1 MEPSK
6 DIEVSIIIPNL
17 NSPIADNT
25 VQSIIEQCSVIKHEI
40 IVVGLDE
47 NRLLVQFE
55 GRIKNV
61 DTYTPVPPGIA
72 RNIGVNHSS
81 GKYLIFIDSDAIAQK
96 EFIKKHHNLLKG
108 NGKLL
113 VGGAVTFPKH
123 KYLTLCDNIATFHEY
138 MEHLPR
144 SFKRMVPTVNMSISR
159 RDFLILDG
167 FIDSPAGEDADF
179 SYRARKN
186 EIKVLFAPEIK
197 IAHLPPRETILDVIK
212 HSYKLG
218 SNSKIIIEFLNKKL
232 KIPLTCFSKI
242 LLLVFSPFTALLILF
257 RILFIEKLP
266 VKYWHTLPTIYF
278 LKVVWSIGFSINA
291 PR

>member
-1 MEPSK
+1 MKPSK

-17 NSPIADNT
+17 NSPIVIST
-25 VQSIIEQCSVIKHEI
+25 VQSIIEQCSAIRHEI
-40 IVVGLDE
+40 IVVGMDE
-47 NRLLVQFE
+47 NRLLNQFE
-55 GRIKNV
+55 GRIKII
-61 DTYTPVPPGIA
+61 DTNIPVPPGIA

-81 GKYLIFIDSDAIAQK
+81 GRFLIFIDSDAVAQK
-96 EFIKKHHNLLKG
+96 DFIIKHRDLLKD
-108 NGKLL
+108 NDKLL
-113 VGGAVTFPKH
+113 IGGAVIFPKH

-197 IAHLPPRETILDVIK
+197 IAHLPPREKILDVIK

-218 SNSKIIIEFLNKKL
+218 SNSRIIIEFLSKDL
-232 KIPLTCFSKI
+232 KI
-242 LLLVFSPFTALLILF
+242 LLAIISKLLLLIFSPFTALLILLK
-257 RILFIEKLP
+257 ILIIEKLP
-266 VKYWHTLPTIYF
+266 VKYWYTLPTIFF